1 MKDPFLLIQ
10 SIASEA
16 WNEKKGL
23 SYTPNKKEKERII
36 KRLEKLVQQM
46 RELDFDAEIKFL
58 KEFWDIK

>member
-58 KEFWDIK
+58 KEFWDK